1 MSTFDTDSS
10 IAEEN
15 HRNSRE
21 ELAGSLAATW
31 KPFIAACEEW
41 EALFNSRRADIS
53 KVREDGVTAYISRGL
68 MSTSVVVKYKHKKI
82 LDLRFWPPEGE
93 HDYRLSRS
101 LFVSSAHYEQLRQIL
116 VKMRQDIKA
125 YHEAETY
132 KLDADNAFQQLTFN
146 KNSFTEAEI
155 TGETLTHTVHTEDL
169 LAGGSK
175 AAEFAMQALYS
186 VFDMLQGST
195 PKEKLNVTCKW
206 DGAPSCAAA
215 SNFHGQ
221 KFVATKGFFAKDRKI
236 AYTPEDCDALFG
248 HAPDLAKKMKALLG
262 LLDDIQI
269 PADQVWQGD
278 FLFDKDSLK
287 TETIDGEKCVTFHPN
302 TIVYAVPANDPL
314 ARAMQAA
321 EVGVVWHTRYRGEDF
336 DSLKIAFDADADELA
351 TTPKAFCMD
360 ARLPSIAGK
369 VTLTDEE
376 TRKVSALLEKA
387 TELVD
392 ELTASDALDKVT
404 ADEELHLYLNT
415 FENYVIK
422 ARMQQ
427 LDKAPD
433 AYLKEMRD
441 WVAARYD
448 KEIASKKQPK
458 TQQAY
463 TDRKNQALAKIDELA
478 PELVK
483 ILQAQKIIVTVKEF
497 LIAKLN
503 RAGSFKTLFKTL
515 DKGYVPTGHEG
526 YAISDIDGNIQKF
539 VSRLEF
545 SYGNFSKE
553 IVKGWMSDKR
563 MQENKL
569 SKAYSRSS
577 EPLPGEQLDL
587 VKGESVKLEERRS
600 VPELKQGIVAA
611 VNSIDDPEPLVQALN
626 ALEQLDLETLKA
638 LLRDRFEVAST
649 LDRVASTLLYRRPSV
664 ENADYLNLLTEIAR
678 EGIVSADENRV
689 INFGQEAFA
698 SARAL
703 ASRLG
708 IAPEDADA
716 TVKSLFE
723 NLLYDSF
730 PQNGIVVGKG
740 EILFALLVKEG
751 SKRLVGDLTI
761 AGAHVEVKGINAKL
775 VGASGQGGLIGGGK
789 PSVVGARIRRLISI
803 EVPSIDQSLLALP
816 AALDVYAD
824 GPPLLKEAMS
834 KLDGATA
841 QKVAQQTVE
850 LMTSLVAVPA
860 GSSRPA
866 EMLSALLAKD
876 WLAFRNA
883 YLKLNYEAYA
893 AGAGWDKLLVFNGD
907 DYNLLIT
914 SSAEDFVAAVMRGE
928 VAIRP
933 FSFSSGMKAAGTE
946 LLVGFG
952 MKLLPAGSA
961 YSETRSLWKSEE
973 QRAADEAAKLSATL
987 TKRFATAKAAI
998 AQKQRALAAVTAP
1011 AKRRKAEA
1019 SLKALM
1025 QKAKEIE
1032 MRLKELGQ

>member
-1 MSTFDTDSS
+1 MS
-10 IAEEN
+10 
-15 HRNSRE
+15 
-21 ELAGSLAATW
+21 
-31 KPFIAACEEW
+31 
-41 EALFNSRRADIS
+41 DI
-53 KVREDGVTAYISRGL
+53 
-68 MSTSVVVKYKHKKI
+68 
-82 LDLRFWPPEGE
+82 LR
-93 HDYRLSRS
+93 
-101 LFVSSAHYEQLRQIL
+101 
-116 VKMRQDIKA
+116 
-125 YHEAETY
+125 
-132 KLDADNAFQQLTFN
+132 
-146 KNSFTEAEI
+146 EAEI

-248 HAPDLAKKMKALLG
+248 HAPDLAKKMKALLV

-278 FLFDKDSLK
+278 FLFDRDSLK

-302 TIVYAVPANDPL
+302 TIVYAVPVDDPL

-351 TTPKAFCMD
+351 ATPKAFCMD

-392 ELTASDALDKVT
+392 ELTANDALDKVT

-427 LDKAPD
+427 LDKAPE
-433 AYLKEMRD
+433 AYLKEMRG
-441 WVAARYD
+441 WVEARYD

-545 SYGNFSKE
+545 SYSNFSKE

-569 SKAYSRSS
+569 SKAYM
-577 EPLPGEQLDL
+577 DL
-587 VKGESVKLEERRS
+587 VKGESDKLEERRS

-611 VNSIDDPEPLVQALN
+611 VSSNDDPESLVQALN
-626 ALEQLDLETLKA
+626 ALERLDLETLKA
-638 LLRDRFEVAST
+638 LLKDRFEVAST
-649 LDRVASTLLYRRPSV
+649 LDRVASTLLYRRPPV
-664 ENADYLNLLTEIAR
+664 ENADYLNLLTEIVR
-678 EGIVSADENRV
+678 EGIISADENRV

-703 ASRLG
+703 ASKLG
-708 IAPEDADA
+708 LPSEDADM

-723 NLLYDSF
+723 NLLHDSF

-803 EVPSIDQSLLALP
+803 EVPSIDQSLLVLP
-816 AALDVYAD
+816 TALDVYAD
-824 GPPLLKEAMS
+824 GPPLLKEVMS
-834 KLDGATA
+834 KLDEAAA
-841 QKVAQQTVE
+841 QKIAQQTVE

-893 AGAGWDKLLVFNGD
+893 AGAGWDKLLIFNGD

-914 SSAEDFVAAVMRGE
+914 SSAEEFVAAVMRGE
-928 VAIRP
+928 VAIKP
-933 FSFSSGMKAAGTE
+933 FSFSSGTKAAGTE
-946 LLVGFG
+946 FLVGFG

-973 QRAADEAAKLSATL
+973 QRAVDEAAKLSAIL
-987 TKRFATAKAAI
+987 TKRLVTAKTAI

-1011 AKRRKAEA
+1011 AKRRRAEA
-1019 SLKALM
+1019 SLKALV
-1025 QKAKEIE
+1025 QKAREIE